1 MRKFASS
8 ETLVASFKNLIKV
21 KQDEMNKNIAA
32 ELEAVRMKERIRQ
45 ELTSKLIH
53 QTTNSSLN
61 ASQTNFDGAG
71 D

>member
-1 MRKFASS
+1 
-8 ETLVASFKNLIKV
+8 
-21 KQDEMNKNIAA
+21 MNKNIAA

-45 ELTSKLIH
+45 ELASKLIH